1 MRGVAFLSFAL
12 MRQLSKQPAQ
22 AGSAH
27 PVFEIALETDK
38 VVDAVQQALHAGA
51 ILVKAAS
58 EMPWGQAIAY
68 VSDNNGILIEVCSPV
83 SAG

>member
-1 MRGVAFLSFAL
+1 MAFSSFAL

-22 AGSAH
+22 ADSAH

-38 VVDAVQQALHAGA
+38 VANAVQQALNAGA

-58 EMPWGQAIAY
+58 EMPWDKPLLMCQMTM
-68 VSDNNGILIEVCSPV
+68 EF
-83 SAG
+83 